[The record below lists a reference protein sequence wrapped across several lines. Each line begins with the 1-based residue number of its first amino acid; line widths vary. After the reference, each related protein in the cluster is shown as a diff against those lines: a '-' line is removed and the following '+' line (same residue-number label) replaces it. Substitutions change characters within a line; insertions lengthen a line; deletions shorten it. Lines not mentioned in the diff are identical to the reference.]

1 LTRHLSIIGAPI
13 VEQFFRHARK
23 LNPVDL
29 VFITLESEFILLN
42 QRTNSPPP
50 TNTFTR
56 TTSEIMFIDW
66 FNLFIPFDYL
76 PNWRRPPLHNELLHV
91 FCLVRELAGVQQ
103 ENRSVAMRCHP
114 SIQTSQISAGDE
126 LRRGSFTV
134 GVSAT
139 ITALRASAPEKPST
153 YN

>member
-1 LTRHLSIIGAPI
+1 MSDPVTVSWELVNAVWTPRNDSS
-13 VEQFFRHARK
+13 V
-23 LNPVDL
+23 NP
-29 VFITLESEFILLN
+29 
-42 QRTNSPPP
+42 
-50 TNTFTR
+50 
-56 TTSEIMFIDW
+56 
-66 FNLFIPFDYL
+66 IPFDYL
-76 PNWRRPPLHNELLHV
+76 PNWRQHALRNDFLHV

-114 SIQTSQISAGDE
+114 SIQTSQISAGGE
-126 LRRGSFTV
+126 LRRGSFTL